1 MKEPKKES
9 TKPTVLIVE
18 DEKMLQDAY
27 RHVLTFKGYT
37 AHVASNGLEAL
48 EQLQK
53 VKPDIIL
60 LDVLMPQL
68 DGIGFL
74 KRADIKKTY
83 PHTKVV
89 ACSNLS
95 DAETR
100 EKMLSLGA
108 DRQVLKSDLS
118 PSQLVALIE
127 ELTAQ

>member
-1 MKEPKKES
+1 MSK
-9 TKPTVLIVE
+9 KPTILVVE

-27 RHVLTFKGYT
+27 RHVLSFKGYT
-37 AHVASNGLEAL
+37 VHTASNGVEGL
-48 EQLQK
+48 EQLKK
-53 VKPDIIL
+53 VKPDIVL

-74 KRADIKKTY
+74 KQAKVRENY
-83 PHTKVV
+83 PNTRVV

-100 EKMLSLGA
+100 EQMLSLGA
-108 DRQVLKSDLS
+108 ERQVLKSDLS

-127 ELTAQ
+127 ELTTSKK